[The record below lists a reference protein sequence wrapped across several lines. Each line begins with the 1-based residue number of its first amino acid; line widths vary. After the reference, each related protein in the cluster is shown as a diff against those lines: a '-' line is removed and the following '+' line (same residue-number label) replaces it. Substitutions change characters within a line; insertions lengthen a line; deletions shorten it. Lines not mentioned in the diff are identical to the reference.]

1 MKIHNQP
8 NIQRAVP
15 LVRCSTLQQADTSI
29 TDQLK
34 SIRVKAAELGI
45 ELLPAHEMPGVS
57 GSIQANVESGIQ
69 AIIDRKT
76 NGEPIDAIMVFD
88 LSRLGRSG
96 SYHLG
101 KIMTM
106 MQDAGITLIESI
118 DDLGDSEFA
127 PMFHMIKAETSHR
140 QAKSNAM
147 NSARWSRTSLEEG
160 RRTFCTRAPYG
171 IDRKYLNSAGQP
183 LYFMRDLG
191 HHVRAMLDP
200 QTGNELKRYEKNER
214 FKKDKQDRVVL
225 IPGDP
230 KRQAIV
236 RRVFESYFLERIGT
250 YSIAKML
257 NDEGTPAP
265 RGGLWSSGCIQAMLR
280 CPAYLGFGIASF
292 RANGVYCK
300 QNKGIPEPLRKNYGK
315 KLKQIRPR
323 EDWYRVE
330 CPELI
335 EYLSPDIRPLALEHL
350 NKYLDRFEHG
360 YIPKSK
366 PIDPKYGASER
377 SMQFP
382 LAGILKERTT
392 GSEMRG
398 SSSANRKYAYYRI
411 SRSHLYH
418 SSAKQHMK
426 RALPAKPI
434 HRAVLEEIEQL
445 ICNAPN
451 LRPMLLDEI
460 RSQDRLRGGSQ
471 DEVEQLKKE
480 LHALDRKAGSLLDQ
494 LEGEFADQA
503 KLKLQKAKKRKR
515 EITSRLDEIDQG
527 PRMNESEIEQMAN
540 GIIADMADLLD
551 SLASTQNS
559 DIRHVFET
567 LIDEAVCD
575 LEKREVSFSLAIPAS
590 MLSQRDVCPSAG
602 SGSKSCYRTNKW
614 ASIPLHAVTIEL
626 PGACHAECQRPFKP
640 KGCDCCRRKR
650 KAA

>member
-1 MKIHNQP
+1 MTNHDQPKIL
-8 NIQRAVP
+8 RAVP
-15 LVRCSTLQQADTSI
+15 LVRCSTNEQADTSI
-29 TDQLK
+29 ADQLK
-34 SIRVKAAELGI
+34 SIRVKAAELGV
-45 ELLPAHEMPGVS
+45 ELLPAHEMAGVS
-57 GSIQANVESGIQ
+57 GSIQANVENGIQ

-76 NGEPIDAIMVFD
+76 NGEPIDAIIVFD

-96 SYHLG
+96 SYHFG

-106 MQDAGITLIESI
+106 MQDAGIILIEAI

-127 PMFHMIKAETSHR
+127 PMFHMIKAETNHR

-147 NSARWSRTSLEEG
+147 NSARGSRSSLEEG

-183 LYFMRDLG
+183 LYIMRDLG
-191 HHVRAMLDP
+191 HHVRSMLDP
-200 QTGNELKRYEKNER
+200 QNGNEIKRYEINER
-214 FKKDKQDRVVL
+214 FKKDKQDRVIL

-230 KRQAIV
+230 QRQSIV
-236 RRVFESYFLERIGT
+236 RRVFESYFLKRIGT
-250 YSIAKML
+250 YRIAKML

-280 CPAYLGFGIASF
+280 CSAYIGFGLASF

-300 QNKGIPEPLRKNYGK
+300 QSEGLPEPLKKNYGK

-330 CPELI
+330 CPEL
-335 EYLSPDIRPLALEHL
+335 EGYLPPEIRPLALEHL
-350 NKYLDRFEHG
+350 DKYLERFEHG
-360 YIPKSK
+360 HVPKSK
-366 PIDPKYGASER
+366 PVQPKYGASER

-398 SSSANRKYAYYRI
+398 SSSASGKYAYYRV
-411 SRSHLYH
+411 SRSHLYP
-418 SSAKQHMK
+418 SSAKQHLN

-434 HRAVLEEIEQL
+434 HRAILEEMEEL
-445 ICNAPN
+445 ICNAAD
-451 LRPMLLDEI
+451 LRSMLLDEI
-460 RSQDRLRGGSQ
+460 RNQDRQRGGTQ
-471 DEVEQLKKE
+471 DEAEQLNKE

-494 LEGEFADQA
+494 LEGEFAEQA
-503 KLKLQKAKKRKR
+503 KSKLLKAKIRKR
-515 EITSRLDEIDQG
+515 EITFRLDEIDQG
-527 PRMNESEIEQMAN
+527 PRLSESEIEQMAD
-540 GIIADMADLLD
+540 GIIADMTGLLD
-551 SLASTQNS
+551 SLASEQNS
-559 DIRHVFET
+559 DIRQVFEL

-575 LEKREVSFSLAIPAS
+575 LDKREVSFSLAIPSS
-590 MLSQRDVCPSAG
+590 MLSQRDICPPVG
-602 SGSKSCYRTNKW
+602 SGPKSCYRTKKW
-614 ASIPLHAVTIEL
+614 ASIRFQTVTIEL

-640 KGCDCCRRKR
+640 KGCDSCRRKR

>member
-1 MKIHNQP
+1 MTNHDQP
-8 NIQRAVP
+8 KKLRAVP

-29 TDQLK
+29 ADQLK
-34 SIRVKAAELGI
+34 SIRVKAEELGI

-57 GSIQANVESGIQ
+57 GSIQANVENGIQ
-69 AIIDRKT
+69 AIIERKA
-76 NGEPIDAIMVFD
+76 NGESIDAIMVFD

-127 PMFHMIKAETSHR
+127 PMFHMIKAETNHR

-147 NSARWSRTSLEEG
+147 NSARGSRSSLEEG

-171 IDRKYLNSAGQP
+171 IDRKYLNSAGQT
-183 LYFMRDLG
+183 LYIMRDLG

-200 QTGNELKRYEKNER
+200 QTGNEIKRYEKKER

-225 IPGDP
+225 IPGESQ
-230 KRQAIV
+230 RQSIV
-236 RRVFESYFLERIGT
+236 CRIFESYFLKRIGT
-250 YSIAKML
+250 YRIAKML

-265 RGGLWSSGCIQAMLR
+265 RGGLWRTGCIQSMLR
-280 CPAYLGFGIASF
+280 CPAYLGFGLASF
-292 RANGVYCK
+292 RSNGVYCK
-300 QNKGIPEPLRKNYGK
+300 QSKGLPEPLKKNYGK

-335 EYLSPDIRPLALEHL
+335 EYLPPEIRPLAQEHV
-350 NKYLDRFEHG
+350 NKYLDRFELGHV
-360 YIPKSK
+360 PKSK
-366 PIDPKYGASER
+366 PAEPKLGASER

-398 SSSANRKYAYYRI
+398 SSSASKKYAYYRI
-411 SRSHLYH
+411 SRSHRFH
-418 SSAKQHMK
+418 SSANQHLK

-434 HRAVLEEIEQL
+434 HRAILEEIEEL
-445 ICNAPN
+445 ICNAAD
-451 LRPMLLDEI
+451 LRTMLIDEI
-460 RSQDRLRGGSQ
+460 RNQDQQRGGSQ

-480 LHALDRKAGSLLDQ
+480 LQALDLKAGSLLDQ
-494 LEGEFADQA
+494 LEGEFAEQA
-503 KLKLQKAKKRKR
+503 KSKLLKAEKRKR
-515 EITSRLDEIDQG
+515 EISSRLEEIDQG
-527 PRMNESEIEQMAN
+527 PRMSELDIEQMAD
-540 GIIADMADLLD
+540 GIIANMSCLLD
-551 SLASTQNS
+551 SLASTQSS
-559 DIRHVFET
+559 DIRQVFEL

-575 LEKREVSFSLAIPAS
+575 LEKREVSFSFAIPSS
-590 MLSQRDVCPSAG
+590 MLSQSDLCPPVG
-602 SGSKSCYRTNKW
+602 SGPKSSCRTNKW
-614 ASIPLHAVTIEL
+614 VSIPLHAVTIEL

-640 KGCDCCRRKR
+640 KGCDNCRRNR

>member
-1 MKIHNQP
+1 MESHNQP

-29 TDQLK
+29 PDQLK
-34 SIRVKAAELGI
+34 SIRSKAAELGI
-45 ELLPAHEMPGVS
+45 GLLPAHEMPGVS
-57 GSIQANVESGIQ
+57 GSIQTNVENGIQ
-69 AIIDRKT
+69 AIIDRKS

-127 PMFHMIKAETSHR
+127 PMFHMIKAETNHR

-147 NSARWSRTSLEEG
+147 NSARGSRTSLEDG

-171 IDRKYLNSAGQP
+171 IDREYLNSAGQP
-183 LYFMRDLG
+183 LYIMRDLG

-200 QTGNELKRYEKNER
+200 QTGNEIKRYEKKER

-230 KRQAIV
+230 QRQAIV
-236 RRVFESYFLERIGT
+236 RRVFELYFLKRIGT
-250 YSIAKML
+250 FSIAKML

-265 RGGLWSSGCIQAMLR
+265 RGGLWSSSCIQAMLR
-280 CPAYLGFGIASF
+280 CPAYLGFGLASF

-300 QNKGIPEPLRKNYGK
+300 QSAGLPEPLKKNYGK

-323 EDWYRVE
+323 EDWYRVD
-330 CPELI
+330 CPELE
-335 EYLSPDIRPLALEHL
+335 EYLPPEVRPLALEHL

-360 YIPKSK
+360 HVPKSK
-366 PIDPKYGASER
+366 PINPKLGASER

-398 SSSANRKYAYYRI
+398 SSSASRKYAYYRI

-445 ICNAPN
+445 ICNAPD
-451 LRPMLLDEI
+451 LRPILIDEI
-460 RSQDRLRGGSQ
+460 MNQDKQRGGSQ

-480 LHALDRKAGSLLDQ
+480 LHALDRKAESLLDQ
-494 LEGEFADQA
+494 LEGEFAEQA
-503 KLKLQKAKKRKR
+503 KSKLQKAKSRKR
-515 EITSRLDEIDQG
+515 EIIFRLDEIDQG
-527 PRMNESEIEQMAN
+527 PRMSEPDIEQMAD

-551 SLASTQNS
+551 LLTSMQSS
-559 DIRHVFET
+559 DIRQVFAL

-590 MLSQRDVCPSAG
+590 MLSQRDLCPPVG
-602 SGSKSCYRTNKW
+602 SGPKSCYRTKKW
-614 ASIPLHAVTIEL
+614 TSIRIQTVTIEL
-626 PGACHAECQRPFKP
+626 PGSCHAECQRPFKP
-640 KGCDCCRRKR
+640 KGCNNCRRKR

>member
-1 MKIHNQP
+1 MENHNQP

-29 TDQLK
+29 PDQLK
-34 SIRVKAAELGI
+34 SIRSKAAELGI

-57 GSIQANVESGIQ
+57 GSIQVNVESGIQ

-96 SYHLG
+96 SYHFG

-106 MQDAGITLIESI
+106 MQDADIILIESI
-118 DDLGDSEFA
+118 DDIGDSEFA
-127 PMFHMIKAETSHR
+127 PMFHMIKAETNHR

-147 NSARWSRTSLEEG
+147 NSARGSRTSLEDG

-183 LYFMRDLG
+183 LYIMRDLG
-191 HHVRAMLDP
+191 NHVRAKLDS
-200 QTGNELKRYEKNER
+200 QTGNEIKRYEKNER

-230 KRQAIV
+230 QRQAV
-236 RRVFESYFLERIGT
+236 VLRVFELYFFKRIGT
-250 YSIAKML
+250 YRIAKML

-280 CPAYLGFGIASF
+280 CPAYLGFGLASF

-300 QNKGIPEPLRKNYGK
+300 QSEGLPEPLKKNYGK

-335 EYLSPDIRPLALEHL
+335 EYLPPEIRPLALEHV

-360 YIPKSK
+360 HVPKSK
-366 PIDPKYGASER
+366 PVEPKYGASER

-398 SSSANRKYAYYRI
+398 SSSASKKYAYYRI
-411 SRSHLYH
+411 SRSHRYH
-418 SSAKQHMK
+418 SSAKQYLK

-434 HRAVLEEIEQL
+434 HRAILEEIEEL
-445 ICNAPN
+445 ICNAAD
-451 LRPMLLDEI
+451 LRSMLIDEI
-460 RSQDRLRGGSQ
+460 QSQDRQRGGSH

-494 LEGEFADQA
+494 LEGGFAEQA
-503 KLKLQKAKKRKR
+503 KSKLQRAEKRKR
-515 EITSRLDEIDQG
+515 EIASRLDEIDQG
-527 PRMNESEIEQMAN
+527 PRMNESEIEQMAD

-551 SLASTQNS
+551 LLASTQNS
-559 DIRHVFET
+559 DIRQVFEM

-575 LEKREVSFSLAIPAS
+575 LEKREVSFSLAIPAL
-590 MLSQRDVCPSAG
+590 MLSQRDFCPLERTG
-602 SGSKSCYRTNKW
+602 PKTCYRTNKW
-614 ASIPLHAVTIEL
+614 ASILLQTVTIEL

-640 KGCDCCRRKR
+640 KGCDNCRRKR